1 MHIFVWAHLS
11 LGGNTMT
18 NSLTSLLP
26 GKYRSSLKG
35 ISHLVLSAFESGASK
50 QSRPQLNDGLDTSS
64 EDNCHKSLLSVIES
78 QIIPQLM
85 QAHPD
90 GMPLTGLDSGLDQQF
105 SDAEVADFSHICL
118 SNHAD
123 QALQYVKALRDQGAS
138 IESLF
143 LNLIAPAARWLGRQ
157 WEEDKMDFTAVTH
170 GLMCMHQLT
179 RSLGY
184 TNPDSPQTGSDIKR
198 IMLACAPGS
207 MHILGL
213 AMVAEFFRAKGWQV
227 VVEIATTE
235 NALFNTLKREW
246 FDMIGLSVGLV
257 EQLPELPQLIARL
270 KSHALNPDTLVILGG
285 PALLLA
291 PELAQQA
298 GADGY
303 SVRAPEAVELADK
316 LLESR

>member
-1 MHIFVWAHLS
+1 
-11 LGGNTMT
+11 
-18 NSLTSLLP
+18 
-26 GKYRSSLKG
+26 
-35 ISHLVLSAFESGASK
+35 
-50 QSRPQLNDGLDTSS
+50 
-64 EDNCHKSLLSVIES
+64 
-78 QIIPQLM
+78 
-85 QAHPD
+85 
-90 GMPLTGLDSGLDQQF
+90 
-105 SDAEVADFSHICL
+105 
-118 SNHAD
+118 
-123 QALQYVKALRDQGAS
+123 
-138 IESLF
+138 
-143 LNLIAPAARWLGRQ
+143 
-157 WEEDKMDFTAVTH
+157 
-170 GLMCMHQLT
+170 
-179 RSLGY
+179 
-184 TNPDSPQTGSDIKR
+184 
-198 IMLACAPGS
+198 MLACAPGS